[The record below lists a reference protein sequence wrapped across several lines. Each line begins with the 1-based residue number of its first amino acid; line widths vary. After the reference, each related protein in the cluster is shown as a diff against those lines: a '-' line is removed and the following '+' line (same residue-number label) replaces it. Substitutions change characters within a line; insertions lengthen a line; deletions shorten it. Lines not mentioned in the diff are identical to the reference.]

1 MQEEIKLIGRRI
13 RLLRT
18 AKNLTQTGLAK
29 EMGISQTHLC
39 NIECGRVPVTLP
51 NLLKLHSL
59 LECNMSSFFVDL
71 DEQADAKDKDISLEE
86 VLQIVKLLKQKCNMS
101 SFFVDLDEQADAKD
115 KDISLE
121 EVLQIVKL
129 LKQKG

>member
-1 MQEEIKLIGRRI
+1 MQEEIKLIGKRI

-59 LECNMSSFFVDL
+59 LECSMASFFFFFFNQH
-71 DEQADAKDKDISLEE
+71 ETKDNDIWLGE
-86 VLQIVKLLKQKCNMS
+86 VLQIVTLLKQKN
-101 SFFVDLDEQADAKD
+101 
-115 KDISLE
+115 
-121 EVLQIVKL
+121 
-129 LKQKG
+129 

>member
-1 MQEEIKLIGRRI
+1 MSTVDFLFYFLFKLIIQSTLKKFVASKPKGGARKLQEEIKLIGRRI

-86 VLQIVKLLKQKCNMS
+86 VLQIVKLLKQK
-101 SFFVDLDEQADAKD
+101 
-115 KDISLE
+115 
-121 EVLQIVKL
+121 
-129 LKQKG
+129 G

>member
-59 LECNMSSFFVDL
+59 LECNMSSFL
-71 DEQADAKDKDISLEE
+71 
-86 VLQIVKLLKQKCNMS
+86 
-101 SFFVDLDEQADAKD
+101 VDLDEQADAKD

>member
-51 NLLKLHSL
+51 NLLKLHKL
-59 LECNMSSFFVDL
+59 LECDMASFFVDL
-71 DEQADAKDKDISLEE
+71 DEQPEPKENDLSLDY
-86 VLQIVKLLKQKCNMS
+86 VLQIVKLLKQKN
-101 SFFVDLDEQADAKD
+101 
-115 KDISLE
+115 
-121 EVLQIVKL
+121 
-129 LKQKG
+129 

>member
-51 NLLKLHSL
+51 NLPNLLKLHSL

-86 VLQIVKLLKQKCNMS
+86 VLQIVKLLKQK
-101 SFFVDLDEQADAKD
+101 
-115 KDISLE
+115 
-121 EVLQIVKL
+121 
-129 LKQKG
+129 G

>member
-71 DEQADAKDKDISLEE
+71 DEQAG
-86 VLQIVKLLKQKCNMS
+86 
-101 SFFVDLDEQADAKD
+101 AKD

>member
-29 EMGISQTHLC
+29 DMGISQTHLC

-51 NLLKLHSL
+51 NLLKLHKL
-59 LECNMSSFFVDL
+59 LGCEMANFFVDL
-71 DEQADAKDKDISLEE
+71 DAQPEPKEKDISLEE
-86 VLQIVKLLKQKCNMS
+86 VLQIVKLLKQKN
-101 SFFVDLDEQADAKD
+101 
-115 KDISLE
+115 
-121 EVLQIVKL
+121 
-129 LKQKG
+129 

>member
-59 LECNMSSFFVDL
+59 LECNMSSFVVDL
-71 DEQADAKDKDISLEE
+71 DEQAEAKE
-86 VLQIVKLLKQKCNMS
+86 
-101 SFFVDLDEQADAKD
+101 

>member
-13 RLLRT
+13 RLLGT

-51 NLLKLHSL
+51 NLLKLHTL
-59 LECNMSSFFVDL
+59 LECNMSNFFVDL
-71 DEQADAKDKDISLEE
+71 DEKAESKDQDISLEE
-86 VLQIVKLLKQKCNMS
+86 VLKI
-101 SFFVDLDEQADAKD
+101 A
-115 KDISLE
+115 
-121 EVLQIVKL
+121 KL

>member
-29 EMGISQTHLC
+29 EMDISQTHLC

-51 NLLKLHSL
+51 NLLKLHKL
-59 LECNMSSFFVDL
+59 LQCNMSSFFVDL
-71 DEQADAKDKDISLEE
+71 DEQSDSKDKDISLEE
-86 VLQIVKLLKQKCNMS
+86 VLQIVKLLKQR
-101 SFFVDLDEQADAKD
+101 
-115 KDISLE
+115 
-121 EVLQIVKL
+121 
-129 LKQKG
+129 G

>member
-51 NLLKLHSL
+51 NLLKLHKL
-59 LECNMSSFFVDL
+59 LGCSMSNFFVDL
-71 DEQADAKDKDISLEE
+71 DEQSEDSDKNISRDDI
-86 VLQIVKLLKQKCNMS
+86 LQI
-101 SFFVDLDEQADAKD
+101 A
-115 KDISLE
+115 
-121 EVLQIVKL
+121 KL

>member
-59 LECNMSSFFVDL
+59 LECNMSSF
-71 DEQADAKDKDISLEE
+71 
-86 VLQIVKLLKQKCNMS
+86 C
-101 SFFVDLDEQADAKD
+101 VDLDEQADAKD

>member
-1 MQEEIKLIGRRI
+1 MQEEIKLIGKRI

-59 LECNMSSFFVDL
+59 LECSMASFFVDL
-71 DEQADAKDKDISLEE
+71 DEQPETKDNDISLDE
-86 VLQIVKLLKQKCNMS
+86 VLQIVKLLKQKNESTKMIQNKGCVDAYGYWHT
-101 SFFVDLDEQADAKD
+101 FFLC
-115 KDISLE
+115 
-121 EVLQIVKL
+121 LQKHCFSAPSIL
-129 LKQKG
+129 

>member
-51 NLLKLHSL
+51 NLLRLHSL
-59 LECNMSSFFVDL
+59 LGCSMASFFVDL
-71 DEQADAKDKDISLEE
+71 DEQPEPKEKDVTLEE
-86 VLQIVKLLKQKCNMS
+86 VLQIVKLLKQK
-101 SFFVDLDEQADAKD
+101 D
-115 KDISLE
+115 
-121 EVLQIVKL
+121 
-129 LKQKG
+129 

>member
-71 DEQADAKDKDISLEE
+71 DEQADAMNIEVSVPNYSIYDTHNIQEE
-86 VLQIVKLLKQKCNMS
+86 LAKNVKNL
-101 SFFVDLDEQADAKD
+101 FEDEQ
-115 KDISLE
+115 E
-121 EVLQIVKL
+121 ENTTEE
-129 LKQKG
+129 

>member
-39 NIECGRVPVTLP
+39 NMP

-86 VLQIVKLLKQKCNMS
+86 VLQIVKLLKQK
-101 SFFVDLDEQADAKD
+101 
-115 KDISLE
+115 
-121 EVLQIVKL
+121 
-129 LKQKG
+129 G

>member
-71 DEQADAKDKDISLEE
+71 DEQADAKDIGRSSANCK
-86 VLQIVKLLKQKCNMS
+86 VVKTKRLSTSALRGERE
-101 SFFVDLDEQADAKD
+101 F
-115 KDISLE
+115 
-121 EVLQIVKL
+121 
-129 LKQKG
+129 

>member
-29 EMGISQTHLC
+29 EMEISQTHLC
-39 NIECGRVPVTLP
+39 NIECGRVPVTLL

-86 VLQIVKLLKQKCNMS
+86 VLQIVKLLKQK
-101 SFFVDLDEQADAKD
+101 
-115 KDISLE
+115 
-121 EVLQIVKL
+121 
-129 LKQKG
+129 G

>member
-1 MQEEIKLIGRRI
+1 MVYFDGKAVERMQEKIRLIGRRI

-59 LECNMSSFFVDL
+59 LGCNMSSFFVDL
-71 DEQADAKDKDISLEE
+71 DDAPEQKEKELSLDE
-86 VLQIVKLLKQKCNMS
+86 VLQIVKLLKQK
-101 SFFVDLDEQADAKD
+101 K
-115 KDISLE
+115 
-121 EVLQIVKL
+121 
-129 LKQKG
+129 

>member
-59 LECNMSSFFVDL
+59 LECNMSSFLVDL
-71 DEQADAKDKDISLEE
+71 DEQAEAKE
-86 VLQIVKLLKQKCNMS
+86 
-101 SFFVDLDEQADAKD
+101 

>member
-1 MQEEIKLIGRRI
+1 MYRKAMEMMQEEIKLIGRRI

-59 LECNMSSFFVDL
+59 LECNMASFFVDL
-71 DEQADAKDKDISLEE
+71 DDQPETNKEKDISLEE
-86 VLQIVKLLKQKCNMS
+86 VLQIVKLLKQKN
-101 SFFVDLDEQADAKD
+101 
-115 KDISLE
+115 
-121 EVLQIVKL
+121 
-129 LKQKG
+129 

>member
-51 NLLKLHSL
+51 NLLKLHKL
-59 LECNMSSFFVDL
+59 LGCSMSNFFVDL
-71 DEQADAKDKDISLEE
+71 DEQSEDSDKNISLDDI
-86 VLQIVKLLKQKCNMS
+86 LQI
-101 SFFVDLDEQADAKD
+101 A
-115 KDISLE
+115 
-121 EVLQIVKL
+121 KL

>member
-29 EMGISQTHLC
+29 KMGISQTHLC

-59 LECNMSSFFVDL
+59 LECNMSSCFTRRERILNSRCKVSESSLHRLFF
-71 DEQADAKDKDISLEE
+71 
-86 VLQIVKLLKQKCNMS
+86 MW
-101 SFFVDLDEQADAKD
+101 F
-115 KDISLE
+115 
-121 EVLQIVKL
+121 
-129 LKQKG
+129 KGVG

>member
-86 VLQIVKLLKQKCNMS
+86 VLQIVKLLKKKVKHFCFTRRERILNSRCKVSES
-101 SFFVDLDEQADAKD
+101 SLHRLFFMW
-115 KDISLE
+115 
-121 EVLQIVKL
+121 VK
-129 LKQKG
+129 GVG

>member
-59 LECNMSSFFVDL
+59 LECNMSSFV
-71 DEQADAKDKDISLEE
+71 
-86 VLQIVKLLKQKCNMS
+86 
-101 SFFVDLDEQADAKD
+101 VDLDEQADAKD

>member
-18 AKNLTQTGLAK
+18 AKNLTQTKLAK
-29 EMGISQTHLC
+29 AMEISQTHLC

-51 NLLKLHSL
+51 NLLKLHNL

-71 DEQADAKDKDISLEE
+71 DEQPDTKDQDISLDE
-86 VLQIVKLLKQKCNMS
+86 VLQVVKLLKQRK
-101 SFFVDLDEQADAKD
+101 
-115 KDISLE
+115 
-121 EVLQIVKL
+121 
-129 LKQKG
+129 